1 VGIFIL
7 IGIIILIVGI
17 LTLGGQRKSFVKAIS
32 VSSIFDDVGGLQK
45 GNNVWFSGVKI
56 GTVKRLHFSGD
67 SKVEID
73 MNIDDASKIYI
84 HKDARAR
91 ISTDGLIGNKI
102 IVIYGGSAKAEAVED
117 GDRLIADKPLNTD
130 EMMATLQENNKNLI
144 GITGDFKVIG
154 KRLVDGKGTI
164 GALLADSVMSKKMN
178 LTINNLYTISNN
190 LKRASE
196 NSTTVVKSFSDYA
209 AKLQTPG
216 SLSNELV
223 TDTVVFNKL
232 KTVMTQLQQAASDAN
247 TITANLKQTTGEL
260 NNKNKPIG
268 MLINDD
274 KTAAQLGVII
284 NNLSTSTSKLDE
296 NMEALQHN
304 FLLRGFFRKKAKSDK
319 RRIAD
324 SLAHVQGR

>member
-1 VGIFIL
+1 
-7 IGIIILIVGI
+7 
-17 LTLGGQRKSFVKAIS
+17 
-32 VSSIFDDVGGLQK
+32 
-45 GNNVWFSGVKI
+45 
-56 GTVKRLHFSGD
+56 
-67 SKVEID
+67 
-73 MNIDDASKIYI
+73 
-84 HKDARAR
+84 
-91 ISTDGLIGNKI
+91 
-102 IVIYGGSAKAEAVED
+102 
-117 GDRLIADKPLNTD
+117 
-130 EMMATLQENNKNLI
+130 
-144 GITGDFKVIG
+144 
-154 KRLVDGKGTI
+154 
-164 GALLADSVMSKKMN
+164 MSKKMN